1 MTSVT
6 FLVTVNDTWKW
17 DPPIENDTCMVT
29 IKTNPL
35 YPNTPLNKTDN
46 IMVGDCDN
54 GPLVF
59 TINSDD
65 KSSSLFLTF
74 HSSVIEDASPPTCT
88 IDWNYNYRLPTQ
100 TLGPGSRDVAEES
113 LLPGCFTADSREG
126 YHMTNY
132 WFYILD
138 WTSAEGTLKLY
149 ILNMPF
155 LLLVLHQGGSD
166 KVLNAQGL

>member
-1 MTSVT
+1 MSFEGAVDGVTSIT

-17 DPPIENDTCMVT
+17 DPPISNDTCMVT

-35 YPNTPLNKTDN
+35 YPNTPLNKSQN
-46 IMVGDCDN
+46 IMVGNCDH

-59 TINSDD
+59 SVNSDGKG
-65 KSSSLFLTF
+65 KSSVFLTF
-74 HSSVIEDASPPTCT
+74 HSSVVEDASPPTCT
-88 IDWNYNYRLPTQ
+88 ISWNGTYKIPTQ
-100 TLGPGSRDVAEES
+100 PPSSSMES

-138 WTSAEGTLKLY
+138 WSTSSKG
-149 ILNMPF
+149 P
-155 LLLVLHQGGSD
+155 LLDS
-166 KVLNAQGL
+166 